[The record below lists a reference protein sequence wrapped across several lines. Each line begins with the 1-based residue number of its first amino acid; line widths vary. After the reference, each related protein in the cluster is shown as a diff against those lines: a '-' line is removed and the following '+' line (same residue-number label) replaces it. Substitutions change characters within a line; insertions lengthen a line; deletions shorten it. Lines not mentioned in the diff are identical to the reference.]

1 MTKVRFYDRADDGL
15 LRYAV
20 IAARAGGRWV
30 FCRHRE
36 RDTLELPGG
45 HREPGE
51 DILETAERELREET
65 GAAGFSIP
73 SYLLSLRYSRF
84 FRISSARGLT
94 QSGLRSGS
102 SGVLN
107 T

>member
-20 IAARAGGRWV
+20 IAARTGGRWV

-45 HREPGE
+45 HRAPGE
-51 DILETAERELREET
+51 DLLWDILWSMMYA
-65 GAAGFSIP
+65 FP
-73 SYLLSLRYSRF
+73 SEYPLPPITFIFWLL
-84 FRISSARGLT
+84 I
-94 QSGLRSGS
+94 
-102 SGVLN
+102 
-107 T
+107 

>member
-1 MTKVRFYDRADDGL
+1 MTRVRFYDRVDDGL

-51 DILETAERELREET
+51 DIPVCRK
-65 GAAGFSIP
+65 AGTPGGDRSH
-73 SYLLSLRYSRF
+73 
-84 FRISSARGLT
+84 RI
-94 QSGLRSGS
+94 QHPPGLR
-102 SGVLN
+102 VLRHLPGQERRTGN
-107 T
+107 IRDAVYGRRQHL